1 MTRQSICFATTLFA
15 KMDARIKSGHDEKG
29 KRRRFPKSRGRGL
42 TVASRHANRTTV
54 L

>member
-1 MTRQSICFATTLFA
+1 
-15 KMDARIKSGHDEKG
+15 MDARIKSGHDEERKW
-29 KRRRFPKSRGRGL
+29 RATPFPESRGRGL